1 MRIASSV
8 LTALAAV
15 ALVSSSAFAQFEG
28 MSHTRP
34 RMFHIG
40 VGGGVSVPTSDA
52 KDFLKNGWN
61 GQAWVS
67 FKPPILPISF
77 RAAFDLQKSDFKS
90 HFSGPS
96 VPSVPGTPTLG
107 SDASNQVLA
116 GLANARIDLLPG
128 PFQPY
133 ITVGLGGYNVKT
145 ESDSAGFSKST
156 TKFGINGGAGL
167 SLRIKQLTLY
177 VEGRVDNVYTDKGV
191 IDTKTI
197 QLVPVTFGIA
207 Y

>member
-1 MRIASSV
+1 MRIISSALV
-8 LTALAAV
+8 ALAALTLL
-15 ALVSSSAFAQFEG
+15 ASSAFAQYEG
-28 MSHTRP
+28 MSHVRP

-61 GQAWVS
+61 GQAWLS
-67 FKPPILPISF
+67 FTPPIIPITL

-90 HFSGPS
+90 NVSGPS
-96 VPSVPGTPTLG
+96 LPGTPTLG
-107 SDASNQVLA
+107 SDASSQVIA
-116 GLANARIDLLPG
+116 GLANARIDLLHG
-128 PFQPY
+128 AFQPY

-156 TKFGINGGAGL
+156 TRFGINGGAGL
-167 SLRIKQLTLY
+167 ALQIKRLTFY
-177 VEGRVDNVYTDKGV
+177 IEGRVDNVYTEKGV